1 MFKSLTLLKKKG
13 TFFGNVFFKKYVSYD
28 LKLLQY
34 ISFKSVHKNRYRIGP
49 SKFNNTC
56 IFEMTNLFIFS
67 PVLLMIKG
75 LKAFHFL
82 ILLYILRYIVFIL
95 CIHCSKNKN
104 KMSCVFIQF
113 YMLLL
118 LKQKSQKLV
127 CALPTYLYIIFT
139 SYKYWK
145 STPQT
150 QWCLKFNFVLV
161 LKDTLVY

>member
-1 MFKSLTLLKKKG
+1 MSHMTLNYCNIYRLKVYTKIDIESDQANLIIHVFLRWQIYS
-13 TFFGNVFFKKYVSYD
+13 FFF
-28 LKLLQY
+28 
-34 ISFKSVHKNRYRIGP
+34 
-49 SKFNNTC
+49 
-56 IFEMTNLFIFS
+56 